1 MIDAILNILNLYAA
15 IVLHYLL
22 KLPFA
27 VLIIF
32 LILFVFAGLKI
43 ILFLGR
49 RIIIPLFLSLLK
61 YIIYFLQLLAFTI
74 AKKSIKHR
82 NKIENFD
89 EALNTFGMKL
99 TEWQEQLKVKG
110 PESGKKIRIY
120 GFFIL
125 IFLTLVFIVV
135 PHYME
140 KSLSGNAKVICGR
153 INEVSNKILG
163 NFQSYADQYYIPVIK
178 EKYNLEDVSTAAMDS
193 KPDEGYQYILHL
205 SSEGYYG
212 ANLRSSPE
220 KTNTNVLTAV
230 SGEDELIY
238 ENEIVNDG
246 TITWIKVS
254 TERFSEAWISKK
266 LIREE
271 DLQEAGIE

>member
-1 MIDAILNILNLYAA
+1 MIDAILNILNLYVA
-15 IVLHYLL
+15 IVLHYFL

-27 VLIIF
+27 ALVIFAILLIFI
-32 LILFVFAGLKI
+32 GLKI
-43 ILFLGR
+43 ILFLVR

-61 YIIYFLQLLAFTI
+61 YVIYFLQLLAFAI
-74 AKKSIKHR
+74 AQKSTKHR

-89 EALNTFGMKL
+89 EVLNTFGMKL
-99 TEWQEQLKVKG
+99 TEWQEQLKVKEL
-110 PESGKKIRIY
+110 ESGKKIRIY
-120 GFFIL
+120 VFLFL
-125 IFLTLVFIVV
+125 FFLTVVFIIV

-140 KSLSGNAKVICGR
+140 KALSGNAKVICSR

-163 NFQSYADQYYIPVIK
+163 DFQSYADQYYIPVIK
-178 EKYNLEDVSTAAMDS
+178 EKDDLENVNTAAVDS
-193 KPDEGYQYILHL
+193 KPDEEYQYILHL
-205 SSEGYYG
+205 NSEGYYG

-254 TERFSEAWISKK
+254 TEKFSEAWISTK
-266 LIREE
+266 LIQEE
-271 DLQEAGIE
+271 DLKEAGIE

>member
-1 MIDAILNILNLYAA
+1 MIDAILNILNLYIA
-15 IVLHYLL
+15 IIAHYLL

-32 LILFVFAGLKI
+32 AVLLVFIGLRI
-43 ILFLGR
+43 VLFLVR
-49 RIIIPLFLSLLK
+49 RIIIPLFFILLK

-74 AKKSIKHR
+74 AKKSTKHR

-89 EALNTFGMKL
+89 ESLNTFGMKL
-99 TEWQEQLKVKG
+99 TEWQEQLKVRT
-110 PESGKKIRIY
+110 PEGGKKIRIY
-120 GFFIL
+120 AFLIL
-125 IFLTLVFIVV
+125 LLLTVVLVIV

-140 KSLSGNAKVICGR
+140 RSLTGNAKVICGR
-153 INEVSNKILG
+153 INEASNKILG
-163 NFQSYADQYYIPVIK
+163 GFQNYADEYYTPVIK
-178 EKYNLEDVSTAAMDS
+178 EKDDFENINTAAADS
-193 KPDEGYQYILHL
+193 KLDEGYQYILHL
-205 SSEGYYG
+205 NSEGYYG

-220 KTNTNVLTAV
+220 KINTNVLTTA

-246 TITWIKVS
+246 AITWIKVS
-254 TERFSEAWISKK
+254 TERFSEVWVSKK

-271 DLQEAGIE
+271 DLKAAGIE

>member
-32 LILFVFAGLKI
+32 LILFVFIGLKI

-74 AKKSIKHR
+74 AKKSTKHR

-125 IFLTLVFIVV
+125 LFLTLVFIIV

-140 KSLSGNAKVICGR
+140 KALSGNAKVICGR

-178 EKYNLEDVSTAAMDS
+178 EKDDLENINTAATDS
-193 KPDEGYQYILHL
+193 KPDERYQYILHL

-246 TITWIKVS
+246 TIIWIKVS

-271 DLQEAGIE
+271 DLKKAGIE

>member
-1 MIDAILNILNLYAA
+1 MIDAILNILNLYVA
-15 IVLHYLL
+15 IVLHYIL

-32 LILFVFAGLKI
+32 AILLVFIGLKLILFLVRRVIGPL
-43 ILFLGR
+43 IL
-49 RIIIPLFLSLLK
+49 ILLK

-74 AKKSIKHR
+74 AKKSTKYR

-89 EALNTFGMKL
+89 EILNTFGMKL
-99 TEWQEQLKVKG
+99 TQWQEQLKVKA
-110 PESGKKIRIY
+110 PESGKKIGVY

-125 IFLTLVFIVV
+125 LFLIVVFIVA

-140 KSLSGNAKVICGR
+140 PLLTGNAKIICSR
-153 INEVSNKILG
+153 INKVSNQILG
-163 NFQSYADQYYIPVIK
+163 GFQSYADEYYTPVIK
-178 EKYNLEDVSTAAMDS
+178 EKDDLENTSMVSTDS
-193 KPDEGYQYILHL
+193 KSDEGYQYILHL

-220 KTNTNVLTAV
+220 KISTNVLTTV

-246 TITWIKVS
+246 SITWIKVS
-254 TERFSEAWISKK
+254 TEKFSEAWISKK
-266 LIREE
+266 LIQEE
-271 DLQEAGIE
+271 DLQAAGIE